1 MSWINKLLVC
11 FVVALISG
19 CAGTKNTASSVEG
32 YSYYT
37 IPKQIRYSFS
47 LKNPTGIL
55 LKSPRFWTYLPVP
68 VTAHQKLERIASN
81 FPYHLQQDEIGN
93 EVIYFDLQDIPP
105 YGTRVVSISVDML
118 MSDLAAPTQVTGGM
132 QRFLA
137 SEPHIE
143 VDDKQISQL
152 AMQFKSNSDLATAQ
166 KNYEWVANNIKSDHF
181 IPEDRG
187 ALYALNTR
195 HGDCTEFAY
204 LLTAFFRAQKIP
216 ARAIGGY
223 VFAGNGIV
231 KAMDYHN
238 WTEFYSDGVWQIAD
252 AQLRRFTS
260 RQLDY
265 IAMRIIETGE
275 SSEASA
281 QRFSYAGEGLKIEM
295 N

>member
-1 MSWINKLLVC
+1 MNKILVC
-11 FVVALISG
+11 FVVAIISG
-19 CAGTKNTASSVEG
+19 CAGTKSSSSDFQG
-32 YSYYT
+32 YSYYN

-47 LKNPTGIL
+47 LKNSTGML
-55 LKSPRFWTYLPVP
+55 LKSPQFWTYLPVP
-68 VTAHQKLERIASN
+68 ITAHQKLERITSN
-81 FPYHLQQDEIGN
+81 LPYRVQQDALGN
-93 EVIYFDLQDIPP
+93 EMIHFDLQDIPP
-105 YGTRVVSISVDML
+105 YGTRIVSISVDMM
-118 MSDLAAPTQVTGGM
+118 MSELAAPTKEVGNM

-143 VDDKQISQL
+143 VDDKQVSQL
-152 AMQFKSNSDLATAQ
+152 AMQLKSNSDSETAQ
-166 KNYEWVANNIKSDHF
+166 RDYEWVANNIQSENF

-204 LLTAFFRAQKIP
+204 LLTALFRAQKIP
-216 ARAIGGY
+216 ARAMGGY
-223 VFAGNGIV
+223 VFSGNGVV
-231 KAMDYHN
+231 KALDYHN

-252 AQLRRFTS
+252 AQLRSFTS

-265 IAMRIIETGE
+265 VAMRIIATGA
-275 SSEASA
+275 SSEVSA